1 MLSRNLPAETIMMR
15 FALLPFLLVAVALA
29 GCTGKNQ
36 YAPPPPPEV
45 TVATPVKQQ
54 VRDYLEITG
63 KTQSS
68 ESVDI
73 RSRVSG
79 YLKSIEFKDGQTV
92 TEGQLLFVIEPEPFK
107 VALASAKAELQKA
120 EAKLALAEADVKRSE
135 PLVDKGAV
143 SEQEWD
149 VIVANRA
156 TAKADV
162 AAATSA
168 VSQADLNLSYTE
180 VKSPI
185 AGRISRHMV
194 DVGNLVQVQTTMLT
208 NVQSVAPI
216 HALFHVS
223 ENELKLLRQSPTA
236 SNYAAATT
244 ADAKATDAT
253 TAETTVKVG
262 LSHDRDF
269 PYEGK
274 IDFAELGVDPNT
286 GKQLRR
292 AVIENKDGA
301 LLPGL
306 FVRVRVPVGDET
318 PQLMVAD
325 RSIATDQRGD
335 YVLVVNDKNIVEY
348 RPVELGLMTDG
359 LRVVKS
365 GIKEGDWIVTNGLQR
380 ARPGAT
386 VRPSQ
391 STITAAIGPASSG
404 KLIAGPE
411 KSLPEKSPATES
423 KSERSAERTTPA
435 KVRQGGG

>member
-1 MLSRNLPAETIMMR
+1 MMIRYVWLPI
-15 FALLPFLLVAVALA
+15 LPIAMVLA
-29 GCTGKNQ
+29 GCTAKNQ

-92 TEGQLLFVIEPEPFK
+92 SEGQLLFVIEPQPFK
-107 VALASAKAELQKA
+107 VALASAKAELKKT

-135 PLVDKGAV
+135 PLVKKGAV

-156 TAKADV
+156 TAQADV
-162 AAATSA
+162 AAAASA

-185 AGRISRHMV
+185 GGRISRHMV
-194 DVGNLVQVQTTMLT
+194 DVGNLIQIQTTMLT
-208 NVQSVAPI
+208 NVQSISPI
-216 HALFHVS
+216 HVYFHVS
-223 ENELKLLRQSPTA
+223 ENELELLRA
-236 SNYAAATT
+236 SQATSNNIAA
-244 ADAKATDAT
+244 KP
-253 TAETTVKVG
+253 AETKVNVG
-262 LSHDRDF
+262 LSHGRDF
-269 PYEGK
+269 PYEGT
-274 IDFAELGVDPNT
+274 IDFTELGVDPST

-292 AVIENKDGA
+292 AVIENKGGA

-318 PQLMVAD
+318 PHLMVAD

-335 YVLVVNDKNIVEY
+335 YVLVVNDKNVVEY

-365 GIKEGDWIVTNGLQR
+365 GIKASDWIVTNGLQR

-391 STITAAIGPASSG
+391 STITAAVGPASSG
-404 KLIAGPE
+404 KLIAAPD
-411 KSLPEKSPATES
+411 KSPAAEA

>member
-1 MLSRNLPAETIMMR
+1 MMIRYAWLPI
-15 FALLPFLLVAVALA
+15 LLIAVALA

-73 RSRVSG
+73 RARVSG

-92 TEGQLLFVIEPEPFK
+92 SEGQLLFVIEPEPFK

-120 EAKLALAEADVKRSE
+120 DAKLALAEADVKRSE
-135 PLVDKGAV
+135 PLVKKGAV

-156 TAKADV
+156 TAQADV
-162 AAATSA
+162 AAAASA

-180 VKSPI
+180 VKAPI
-185 AGRISRHMV
+185 GGRISRHMV
-194 DVGNLVQVQTTMLT
+194 DVGNLIQIQTTMLT
-208 NVQSVAPI
+208 NVQSISPI
-216 HALFHVS
+216 HAYFHVS
-223 ENELKLLRQSPTA
+223 ENELELLRESQSK
-236 SNYAAATT
+236 SDGAAATPAENKVT
-244 ADAKATDAT
+244 QTKVAESKAT
-253 TAETTVKVG
+253 ETKVTVG
-262 LSHDRDF
+262 LSHGRDF
-269 PYEGK
+269 PYEGT
-274 IDFAELGVDPNT
+274 IDFAELGVDPST

-306 FVRVRVPVGDET
+306 FVRVRIPVGDET
-318 PQLMVAD
+318 PQLMVVD

-335 YVLVVNDKNIVEY
+335 YVLVVNDKNVVEY
-348 RPVELGLMTDG
+348 RPVDLGLMTDG
-359 LRVVKS
+359 LRVIKS

-391 STITAAIGPASSG
+391 STITAAVGPASSG
-404 KLIAGPE
+404 KLIAAPE
-411 KSLPEKSPATES
+411 KSTATETS
-423 KSERSAERTTPA
+423 SERSAERTTPA